1 MTFVKRSERLSG
13 WGRTSPV
20 SMQTW
25 TPAGPGP
32 LASEQLPSSDVA
44 TIARGLGRSY
54 GDAAQ
59 CDGGLAIDTT
69 GCVGASWVERE
80 RGVLRVSAGT
90 TIGDLIDRF
99 VPKGWFVPVT
109 PGTRSVT
116 IGGAVAADIHGKN
129 HHLHGSIGNHVLR
142 IELRTADD
150 VVRVISPTDD
160 PSLFWATVGGMG
172 LTGVIISADIAMKPI
187 PSALVAVETSRFGDL
202 RSLTDAMAASDHE
215 HDYSVA
221 WVDLIGGQRSV
232 LTQGSFAAADSIDA
246 TAAGAWTQPGSRK
259 VSLPPLPPVRLV
271 SRPALRLLNE
281 AWFRRAPANPTV
293 TNESITAFFHPLDMV
308 ANWNQVYGPT
318 GFVQWQC
325 VVPDLDPLFD
335 ICDRF
340 AELPSFFSV
349 LKRMGPES
357 PAPLSFPLA
366 GWTLTVDLPA
376 TTSVL
381 AALHDFDGR
390 VVAAGGRIYLAKDA
404 RMSRETFEASYPRLD
419 EWKQVRHR
427 IDPSRR
433 WQSDLANRLGL

>member
-1 MTFVKRSERLSG
+1 MKRTERLSG

-20 SMQTW
+20 SMHTW
-25 TPAGPGP
+25 TPADADS
-32 LASEQLPSSDVA
+32 LAAVPLPSSDTA

-59 CDGGLAIDTT
+59 CDGGLAIDTIR
-69 GCVGASWVERE
+69 CVGASWVDQEH
-80 RGVLRVSAGT
+80 GVLRVAAGT

-116 IGGAVAADIHGKN
+116 IGGAIAADIHGKN
-129 HHLHGSIGNHVLR
+129 HHLHGSIGSHVLQMA
-142 IELRTADD
+142 LRTADD
-150 VVRVISPTDD
+150 AVRIVSPSDD

-172 LTGVIISADIAMKPI
+172 LTGVIISADIAMKPV
-187 PSALVAVETSRFGDL
+187 PSAQVAVETSRFGDL
-202 RSLTDAMAASDHE
+202 GSLTGAMAASDHQ

-232 LTQGSFAAADSIDA
+232 LTQGSFATADTIDA
-246 TAAGAWTQPGSRK
+246 HAAGAWTQPGSRK
-259 VSLPPLPPVRLV
+259 VSLPPLPPVRFV

-281 AWFRRAPANPTV
+281 AWFRRAPVTPTV

-308 ANWNQVYGPT
+308 ANWNRVYGPT

-325 VVPDLDPLFD
+325 VVPELDPLFD

-340 AELPSFFSV
+340 AALPSFFSV
-349 LKRMGPES
+349 LKRMGPQS

-376 TTSVL
+376 TAAVL
-381 AALHDFDGR
+381 AALHDFDDR
-390 VVAAGGRIYLAKDA
+390 VVEAGGRIYLAKDA

-419 EWKQVRHR
+419 DWKQVRHR
-427 IDPSRR
+427 IDPTRR